1 MSSLKKG
8 FLTFGSWTMLSRV
21 VGFVRDLLTA
31 MVLGAGPLAD
41 AFIVAQRLPNLFRN
55 LFAEG
60 ALSAAF
66 VPLFTKER
74 AENGDE
80 AARKFV
86 NEANAVLC
94 STLFFFVALMIIFM
108 PWVIRVI
115 APGFHDEPEKFALT
129 VSLAQIAFPYLLLI
143 SLSAL
148 QGGVLN
154 ALGKLGPYAAAPVL
168 YNIIQI
174 VTLLWLVPNA
184 EAFHSDIGHIL
195 AWSVTTAGVGQAILL
210 GWYCRRAGFP
220 VNMVRLPRI
229 TPGVRVFLRRLGP
242 GVLGAGAAQINLA
255 ISTVLASL
263 LPTGAVAYLYYA
275 DRLNQL
281 PLGVIGVAISMALLP
296 LLAQAVQEKSPNRI
310 ESAFSRAIDIGMLFG
325 LPAAAALA
333 VLGTAIFE
341 VLFVR
346 GAFTSADAAATARVL
361 QGYALGIPAFIL
373 VKIFA
378 TRFFAG
384 HDTRTPVRIA
394 LVALSANIAFAVWLL
409 PPFGAFGIA
418 MAASLAS
425 WVNLLLLAWRLN
437 QAKQLTLDTA
447 CRRRLPRIILAVV
460 VMGLALMA
468 GLQYALPWTQNQS
481 TLVEATA
488 LAVIVAV
495 GGGVYALC
503 LLLTRTFTLA
513 ELRSAFAK
521 KSDLKP
527 IPNNPD

>member
-1 MSSLKKG
+1 MSSLKRG
-8 FLTFGSWTMLSRV
+8 FLTFGSWTMVSRV

-74 AENGDE
+74 AENGDA
-80 AARKFV
+80 AARQFV
-86 NEANAVLC
+86 QEANAVLF
-94 STLFFFVALMIIFM
+94 TALFFFVGLMIIFM

-115 APGFHDEPEKFALT
+115 APGFSDQSEKFAIT
-129 VSLAQIAFPYLLLI
+129 VSLAQITFPYLLLI
-143 SLSAL
+143 SISAL

-154 ALGKLGPYAAAPVL
+154 ALGRLGPYAAAPVL
-168 YNIIQI
+168 YNVIQI
-174 VTLLWLVPNA
+174 VALLWLVPNA
-184 EAFHSDIGHIL
+184 TALGTDTGHVL
-195 AWSVTTAGVGQAILL
+195 AWSVTIAGIGQALLL

-220 VNMVRLPRI
+220 VVLRWPRV
-229 TPGVRVFLRRLGP
+229 TPRVKTFLRRLGP
-242 GVLGAGAAQINLA
+242 GVLGAGASQINMA
-255 ISTVLASL
+255 VSTMLASL

-296 LLAQAVQEKSPNRI
+296 LLAQAVQEKSPKSI
-310 ESAFSRAIDIGMLFG
+310 ESAFSRAIDIGMVFG

-333 VLGTAIFE
+333 ILGNGIFE

-346 GAFTSADAAATARVL
+346 GAFTSADAVATAHVL
-361 QGYALGIPAFIL
+361 QGYAAGIPAFIL

-394 LVALSANIAFAVWLL
+394 LVALSANVALAVWLMPVL
-409 PPFGAFGIA
+409 GAFGIA
-418 MAASLAS
+418 LAASLAS
-425 WVNLLLLAWRLN
+425 WTNLLLLAWRLR
-437 QAKQLTLDTA
+437 QAGQLTLDSD
-447 CRRRLPRIILAVV
+447 CRRRLPRIMLAVAV
-460 VMGLALMA
+460 MA
-468 GLQYALPWTQNQS
+468 GALIVAETAALPWLIGQA
-481 TLVEATA
+481 LLIEAA
-488 LAVIVAV
+488 VLGAVIAL
-495 GGGVYALC
+495 GGAVYAAC
-503 LLLTRTFTLA
+503 LLMTRAFSVQDVRLLLSRKA
-513 ELRSAFAK
+513 ALNPSLSA
-521 KSDLKP
+521 
-527 IPNNPD
+527 PD